1 MLTNFFIPRQK
12 EGWLA
17 LWAVPL
23 FRTQQVFQTCF
34 YFSEVFRNLS
44 HILSYCYTRLTRD
57 LCLYWDGNTHKLH
70 TNFDNV
76 FVSVLHCLRTS
87 LLQGFEW
94 LFSIGKKKWNYY
106 PPPPPPSPPPLY
118 AWRVCNRHRHKESI
132 NLILYELKL
141 IFCYRHWPET
151 FTGNIVIVIV
161 RWEFKVQACYF
172 SIVPYICGGICHNHI
187 KLFITFWCFLYVFDT
202 WL

>member
-57 LCLYWDGNTHKLH
+57 LCVYWDGGVAKLTGWFGIKFQQCH
-70 TNFDNV
+70 RECTALFVYISATEYHMVIFD
-76 FVSVLHCLRTS
+76 
-87 LLQGFEW
+87 
-94 LFSIGKKKWNYY
+94 
-106 PPPPPPSPPPLY
+106 
-118 AWRVCNRHRHKESI
+118 
-132 NLILYELKL
+132 
-141 IFCYRHWPET
+141 
-151 FTGNIVIVIV
+151 
-161 RWEFKVQACYF
+161 
-172 SIVPYICGGICHNHI
+172 
-187 KLFITFWCFLYVFDT
+187 
-202 WL
+202 